1 MIFGRLIKLKF
12 ENLQTG
18 NTDVLIKPYVN
29 ADDVYIESESIT
41 DRIEALEKRIEM
53 MERRQRKLAW
63 QRRDL

>member
-1 MIFGRLIKLKF
+1 MKF
-12 ENLQTG
+12 ENLQTA

-53 MERRQRKLAW
+53 MENRQRKLAW
-63 QRRDL
+63 QRHNL

>member
-1 MIFGRLIKLKF
+1 MKF
-12 ENLQTG
+12 ENLQTD

-29 ADDVYIESESIT
+29 ADDVYIESESII

-53 MERRQRKLAW
+53 MENRQRKLAW

>member
-1 MIFGRLIKLKF
+1 MKF
-12 ENLQTG
+12 ENLQTD

-29 ADDVYIESESIT
+29 ADDVYIESKPIT

>member
-1 MIFGRLIKLKF
+1 MKF
-12 ENLQTG
+12 ENLQTD
-18 NTDVLIKPYVN
+18 NTDVLIKPCVN

-53 MERRQRKLAW
+53 MEHRQRKLAW

>member
-1 MIFGRLIKLKF
+1 MKF
-12 ENLQTG
+12 ENLQTD

-29 ADDVYIESESIT
+29 ANDVYIESESIT

-63 QRRDL
+63 QRHDL

>member
-1 MIFGRLIKLKF
+1 MIFGRLIELKF
-12 ENLQTG
+12 ENLQTD

-29 ADDVYIESESIT
+29 VDDVYIESESIT

>member
-1 MIFGRLIKLKF
+1 MKF
-12 ENLQTG
+12 ENLQTD
-18 NTDVLIKPYVN
+18 NTDVLIKPCVN

-53 MERRQRKLAW
+53 MERRQRKIAW